1 MSNMFRVNNKHT
13 TTMLLLFLLWTYF
26 VTFLTLNR
34 WMLAGFR
41 SEDGLNL
48 RDMEYFCRIS
58 MFLVKHVNLTFLK
71 MTGSI
76 FSYLYNTEFND
87 CVKEHILFY
96 CTSKL
101 SHSIFLRTQSPLT
114 FMLHISPPWNLEI
127 NIHVA

>member
-1 MSNMFRVNNKHT
+1 
-13 TTMLLLFLLWTYF
+13 
-26 VTFLTLNR
+26 
-34 WMLAGFR
+34 MLAGFR

-87 CVKEHILFY
+87 CVKEH
-96 CTSKL
+96 T
-101 SHSIFLRTQSPLT
+101 FL
-114 FMLHISPPWNLEI
+114 LHIQTIAFSISEDSKSTYI
-127 NIHVA
+127 YVAHLTTLKFRN